1 MEDIFYLRS
10 QTPSWLTCCSC
21 FFVLGHVF
29 CLCFP
34 MLCSNSPS
42 HPKSRCSV
50 HQYSM
55 TWLLQLQTIVSKEKA
70 LPILWKD
77 ERWWWRMRMI
87 SCDFTV
93 LLRRRYL
100 NIACKP
106 SCPTPQWKS
115 SAPSSSTRPPFHFSQ
130 GGFLQFI
137 QPIYHL
143 LHHCQ
148 TCLQCCRSVQD
159 NSGAPG
165 QRPNKVADRE
175 NHLELLSPPAHA
187 PGG

>member
-1 MEDIFYLRS
+1 MKR
-10 QTPSWLTCCSC
+10 
-21 FFVLGHVF
+21 
-29 CLCFP
+29 
-34 MLCSNSPS
+34 
-42 HPKSRCSV
+42 
-50 HQYSM
+50 
-55 TWLLQLQTIVSKEKA
+55 
-70 LPILWKD
+70 WKVMVI
-77 ERWWWRMRMI
+77 RMRMI

-175 NHLELLSPPAHA
+175 NHLKLLSPPADA
-187 PGG
+187 PGGTMMIKNHKLSLLKRQIYHWSEQCQDDWSLFSI